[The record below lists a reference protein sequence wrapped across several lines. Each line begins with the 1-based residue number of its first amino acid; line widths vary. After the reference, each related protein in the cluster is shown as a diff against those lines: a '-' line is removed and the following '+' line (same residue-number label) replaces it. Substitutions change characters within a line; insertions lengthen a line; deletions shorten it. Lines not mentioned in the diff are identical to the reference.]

1 MNLIDLTTDEII
13 IFQYLSFNPIFFQ
26 DAHIATDT
34 PHNENVENT
43 KPVIELTSDD
53 ENMEENELKTT
64 WGKSFSLC
72 IHCFDE
78 SACLMYKVM
87 KIIY

>member
-1 MNLIDLTTDEII
+1 MLFLTIISCKLNHYIVLASNRFDNWWQKII
-13 IFQYLSFNPIFFQ
+13 IFQYLFFNPIFFQ

-53 ENMEENELKTT
+53 KNMEENELKTT
-64 WGKSFSLC
+64 WGK
-72 IHCFDE
+72 
-78 SACLMYKVM
+78 
-87 KIIY
+87 